1 MVMAPDERS
10 CKVGAALLEA
20 GADWAVLTSPDGVC
34 YATGHEVPIEAGPS
48 PFAGGPSTAVVS
60 RAGGTVLLVAD
71 VELDAAK
78 RGYAGE
84 VRSYEGFASERFASI
99 DANYAD
105 AFGECARDLGVG
117 GIVAVEPASFPASLA
132 GELERLG
139 ARRVEIGPSLR
150 RERAIKTGAE
160 LAQLRR
166 CAELT
171 AIGHRAVSEAAV
183 PGASELELFAS
194 ARLAMERAAG
204 SRLPVAGDLVTGV
217 ERTARVGGWPIE
229 RRLEAGDPVL
239 CDLAPRVCG
248 YWGDS
253 CKTLVVGDASPE
265 LRRLW
270 ELAKAA
276 FERALETARPG
287 IAARTLDAE
296 VREVVRR
303 AGLDYPH
310 HTGHSIGTSVH
321 EWPRIV
327 PSEEALLEP
336 DMVLM
341 LEPGVYQQGV
351 GGVRLESMVRLVE
364 GGCEVLSPFG
374 HDLEELVGSVADRR
388 LDVSY
393 Q

>member
-1 MVMAPDERS
+1 MAPDERS
-10 CKVGAALLEA
+10 SKVGAALLEA

-60 RAGGTVLLVAD
+60 PAGETVLLVAD
-71 VELDAAK
+71 VEFDAAE

-84 VRSYEGFASERFASI
+84 VRSYEGFASERFSSI
-99 DANYAD
+99 DENYAH
-105 AFGECARDLGVG
+105 AIRELARDLGIGGVVG
-117 GIVAVEPASFPASLA
+117 VEPASLPASFA
-132 GELERLG
+132 DELERLG
-139 ARRVEIGPSLR
+139 ARRIALEPSLR
-150 RERAIKTGAE
+150 RERAVKTGAE

-171 AIGHRAVSEAAV
+171 AIGQRAVSAAAV
-183 PGASELELFAS
+183 AGASELELFAS

-229 RRLEAGDPVL
+229 RRLEPGDPVL

-253 CKTLVVGDASPE
+253 CKTLVVGDASRE
-265 LRRLW
+265 LHRLW

-303 AGLDYPH
+303 AGFDYPH

-327 PSEEALLEP
+327 PSEDELLEP

-374 HDLEELVGSVADRR
+374 HDLEELVGSVADRKN
-388 LDVSY
+388 LDVSC